1 MLFQVT
7 VEKELF
13 GASAEDDMNLK
24 KLKYM
29 DVSVLILLFRYLP
42 RYPSSSFASLMFVL
56 LQILAVRE
64 ALGELGHGHRS
75 RHTREPVVIKR

>member
-1 MLFQVT
+1 MPSQVT

-42 RYPSSSFASLMFVL
+42 RYLSSSFASLMFVL
-56 LQILAVRE
+56 L
-64 ALGELGHGHRS
+64 
-75 RHTREPVVIKR
+75 